1 MARRARQVI
10 HEEDATS
17 QGGWLFADSFLAL
30 MVVFLATISFVPA
43 LGGGFRGNATVNI
56 GNLAGTNIANG
67 MIMGYDTFDA
77 NRIRSDFNAFL
88 KEQKLAASTHAIYVN
103 IIGGY
108 DPKDGPDRGSVNA
121 LKFAIEMKNAG
132 IEFIQGAK
140 IDLGNNKLLKPN
152 QIVMRLTLAQ

>member
-1 MARRARQVI
+1 MAHRARQVL

-30 MVVFLATISFVPA
+30 MVVFLATISFVPS
-43 LGGGFRGNATVNI
+43 LGGGFKGNATVNI

-67 MIMGYDTFDA
+67 MIMGYESFDA
-77 NRIRSDFNAFL
+77 NRIRQDFATFL
-88 KEQKLAASTHAIYVN
+88 KEQKLAPNTHAIYVN
-103 IIGGY
+103 IIGGF
-108 DPKDGPDRGSVNA
+108 DPKDGADRGSVHA
-121 LKFAIEMKNAG
+121 LKFAIQMKDAG

-140 IDLGNNKLLKPN
+140 IDIGNNKLLKPN